1 MTGRPKITHAE
12 ARAKP
17 VEQHRSAVGWHRKQI
32 ERALAAEVEAWLDG
46 RPGDLCMGDLYQR
59 FFRSPADTGRGA

>member
-1 MTGRPKITHAE
+1 MTHTVNPKP